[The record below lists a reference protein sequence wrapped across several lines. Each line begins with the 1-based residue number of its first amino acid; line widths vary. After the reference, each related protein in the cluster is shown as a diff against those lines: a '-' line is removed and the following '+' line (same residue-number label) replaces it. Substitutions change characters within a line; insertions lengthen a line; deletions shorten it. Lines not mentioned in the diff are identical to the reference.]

1 MRCQACSAENPDGNS
16 FCESCGA
23 CLGMACLLCG
33 YRNSPTARF
42 CGSCGSALGTTD
54 AELKYATVMFAD
66 IVGSTALIT
75 GIGPEQAKERYNQWL
90 RLRALSLHFPTEGPA
105 VAGLL

>member
-23 CLGMACLLCG
+23 RLGMACLQCG
-33 YRNSPTARF
+33 YRSSPTARF

-54 AELKYATVMFAD
+54 AELKYATVMFVD
-66 IVGSTALIT
+66 IVGSIALIT
-75 GIGPEQAKERYNQWL
+75 GLEPEQATNATTNGCGYVRS
-90 RLRALSLHFPTEGPA
+90 R
-105 VAGLL
+105 